1 MYILL
6 VFSGLWGTGGGSS
19 SSSESDSDASDKTES
34 ESDSDGGRSTISTL
48 GFLRQQNQLRVLF
61 HKILYSLQ

>member
-34 ESDSDGGRSTISTL
+34 ESESDGGRSTISTL
-48 GFLRQQNQLRVLF
+48 GVIRYQ
-61 HKILYSLQ
+61 KSIKSIIS

>member
-1 MYILL
+1 MVYILL

-34 ESDSDGGRSTISTL
+34 ESDSDGGRSTISTQ
-48 GFLRQQNQLRVLF
+48 GFIRHQ
-61 HKILYSLQ
+61 KSIKSILS